1 MSEPT
6 MAADERHLDR
16 PLNSASEG
24 ANFTPKLIVIVGP
37 TASGKS
43 ALAIELAR
51 SLNSVILG
59 ADSRQI
65 YRNFDIGTA
74 KPSLSDRAVVAHELI
89 DICDPVEV
97 FTVAEFQSQANQL
110 INHYHQ
116 RQIIPLLVGGTGLYI
131 KSVVRGL
138 RIPQVPPQPTL
149 RSQLEQLTRLD
160 RRQLLLAVDPVSAQQ
175 IHERDDVRT
184 IRALEVFYAT
194 GQPISSLQ
202 GEAPPAYP
210 ILQIGLDCLGAKSL
224 NGLISSLR
232 STTNSNDSK
241 MSIEQLDRSQIHSQN
256 SSRKRP
262 KNHRKEKSAPD
273 ENDRLWQRIQQ
284 RTHSMFEQG
293 FVDEVHQLVKLYG
306 QDLPLFQTLGYREV
320 LQAMNGEIT
329 WIEAEQL
336 TAVHTRQFAK
346 RQRTWFRAD
355 PNIYWLDA
363 DHPRLLEMAM
373 GLVQNFLSD
382 SKEIDQNS

>member
-1 MSEPT
+1 
-6 MAADERHLDR
+6 
-16 PLNSASEG
+16 
-24 ANFTPKLIVIVGP
+24 
-37 TASGKS
+37 
-43 ALAIELAR
+43 
-51 SLNSVILG
+51 
-59 ADSRQI
+59 
-65 YRNFDIGTA
+65 
-74 KPSLSDRAVVAHELI
+74 
-89 DICDPVEV
+89 
-97 FTVAEFQSQANQL
+97 
-110 INHYHQ
+110 
-116 RQIIPLLVGGTGLYI
+116 
-131 KSVVRGL
+131 
-138 RIPQVPPQPTL
+138 
-149 RSQLEQLTRLD
+149 LEQLTRLD

-224 NGLISSLR
+224 NRLIASLR
-232 STTNSNDSK
+232 STTDSNGSK

-373 GLVQNFLSD
+373 GLVQNFLSN

>member
-1 MSEPT
+1 
-6 MAADERHLDR
+6 MAADERHPDR
-16 PLNSASEG
+16 PLNSTSG
-24 ANFTPKLIVIVGP
+24 DVNFTPKLIVIVGP

-43 ALAIELAR
+43 ALAIELGR

-74 KPSLSDRAVVAHELI
+74 KPSLSDRAAVPHELI

-97 FTVAEFQSQANQL
+97 FTVAEFQTQANQL
-110 INHYHQ
+110 IHHYHQ
-116 RQIIPLLVGGTGLYI
+116 RQTIPLLVGGTGLYI

-138 RIPQVPPQPTL
+138 RIPQVPPQPIL

-160 RRQLLLAVDPVSAQQ
+160 RRQLLLTVDPVSAQQ

-202 GEAPPAYP
+202 GEKIPAYP

-224 NGLISSLR
+224 DGLIANSRL
-232 STTNSNDSK
+232 TNDSNDLNDSK
-241 MSIEQLDRSQIHSQN
+241 KAIEQLDCSQTHPQN
-256 SSRKRP
+256 SSRQRSK
-262 KNHRKEKSAPD
+262 KHRKEKLAPD

-284 RTHSMFEQG
+284 RTRSMFEQG
-293 FVDEVHQLVKLYG
+293 FVEEVHQLVELYG
-306 QDLPLFQTLGYREV
+306 QNLPLLQTLGYREV
-320 LQAMNGEIT
+320 LQAMNGDIT
-329 WIEAEQL
+329 WPEAEQL

-355 PNIYWLDA
+355 PNIHWLDA
-363 DHPRLLEMAM
+363 DHPRLLEMALK
-373 GLVQNFLSD
+373 LVQNFLND
-382 SKEIDQNS
+382 SNKFDQSS